1 MREKCMKILGLCQ
14 NYAPEEQNFYH
25 HEMTTGL
32 LAKGHDVTMLT
43 AFPHY
48 GKDSVYD
55 GYRGKVFQREILD
68 GVKVIRTWVYAP
80 SKKNFLPRL
89 INFGSFCASSLAFG
103 MFTVGRKDVI
113 YTSIPPLP
121 LGVTGFALAQ
131 VTRARLVVSVQDIFP
146 LAAVQLGVLT
156 NRWMIRFFEQMERWV
171 YRKADHIVVI
181 SEGFRQN
188 LISKGVPPEKISV
201 VSNWADSDFIK
212 PGSKDSSFRKELNVG
227 TRFTLIY
234 SGGLTH
240 NSNLEPM
247 IYAADILRHEPFAF
261 VIIGEGIQKEK
272 LQKLASEKGLVNLQ
286 FRPFVPLEQYP
297 EVLLAADM
305 NLVTLNSKATFVSV
319 PSKIYKQMAAGRPIM
334 AICSAEN
341 ELARLVTAGQCG
353 LLAPPDEPDKLVE
366 SLRWAVSHPEELV
379 QMGINGRS
387 YLVQNHSRVRSLER
401 FEAVLQQVVGRP
413 KLDIEKTKMPTL
425 NRP

>member
-1 MREKCMKILGLCQ
+1 MKILGLCQ

-25 HEMTTGL
+25 HELTTGL
-32 LAKGHDVTMLT
+32 LTKGHDVTMLT

-48 GKDSVYD
+48 GKDRVYD
-55 GYRGKVFQREILD
+55 GYRGKVFQREVLD
-68 GVKVIRTWVYAP
+68 GVKVIRTWVYAT
-80 SKKNFLPRL
+80 SKKKLLPRL

-103 MFTVGRKDVI
+103 MFTIGRKDVV

-121 LGVTGFALAQ
+121 LGLTGFALAKI
-131 VTRARLVVSVQDIFP
+131 TRARLVVSVQDIFP

-156 NRWMIRFFEQMERWV
+156 NRRIIRFFEKMEKWV
-171 YRKADHIVVI
+171 YRRADHIVVI

-188 LISKGVPPEKISV
+188 LISKGVSPAKISV
-201 VSNWADSDFIK
+201 VSNWADTDFIK
-212 PGSKDSSFRKELNVG
+212 PGSKDNSFRKELNVG
-227 TRFTLIY
+227 TCFTLIY

-240 NSNLEPM
+240 NSNLEPV

-261 VIIGEGIQKEK
+261 VIIGEGIHKSK

-286 FRPFVPLEQYP
+286 FRPFVPRERYP

-341 ELARLVTAGQCG
+341 ELARLVTEGQCG
-353 LLAPPDEPDKLVE
+353 LLVPPDEPDKLVE
-366 SLRWAVSHPEELV
+366 SLRWAASHPEELV
-379 QMGINGRS
+379 QMGINGRR
-387 YLVQNHSRVRSLER
+387 YLVQNHNRACCVER
-401 FEAVLQQVVGRP
+401 FEAVLQEVAGIP
-413 KLDIEKTKMPTL
+413 KPDIEKTRMPTL
-425 NRP
+425 NRS

>member
-1 MREKCMKILGLCQ
+1 MKILGLCQ
-14 NYAPEEQNFYH
+14 NYVPEEQNFYH
-25 HEMTTGL
+25 HELTTGL

-55 GYRGKVFQREILD
+55 GYRRKVFQREVLD
-68 GVKVIRTWVYAP
+68 GVKVIRTWVYAA
-80 SKKNFLPRL
+80 SQKNLLPRL

-103 MFTVGRKDVI
+103 LFAVARQDVI

-121 LGVTGFALAQ
+121 LGVTGFVLAQ
-131 VTRARLVVSVQDIFP
+131 VKHARLVVSIQDIFP

-156 NRWMIRFFEQMERWV
+156 NRRMIRFFEKMEKWV
-171 YRKADHIVVI
+171 YRRADHIVII

-212 PGSKDSSFRKELNVG
+212 PGPKDNIFRKELNVG

-261 VIIGEGIQKEK
+261 VIIGEGIHKSK
-272 LQKLASEKGLVNLQ
+272 LQKLASEQKLVNLQ
-286 FRPFVPLEQYP
+286 FRPFVPLGRYP

-319 PSKIYKQMAAGRPIM
+319 PSKIYKQMAAGRPVL
-334 AICSAEN
+334 AIASQEN
-341 ELARLVTAGQCG
+341 ELSRLVTEGKCG
-353 LLAPPDEPDKLVE
+353 LVVPPDNPEKLVE
-366 SLRWAVSHPEELV
+366 GLRWAASHPEELA
-379 QMGINGRS
+379 QMGINGRR
-387 YLVQNHSRVRSLER
+387 YLVQNHNRARCVER
-401 FEAVLQQVVGRP
+401 FEAVLQEVVGIP
-413 KLDIEKTKMPTL
+413 KPDIEKTRQPTL
-425 NRP
+425 NRS